1 MNMII
6 KGRQK
11 RNNSEFLPSLLD
23 VCTVQPPNYLS
34 IGSCAGKVNGLGGLN
49 QLLFSFACAAA
60 SLAMGT
66 RKGEQETY

>member
-1 MNMII
+1 MNMMI

-11 RNNSEFLPSLLD
+11 FGIVPFLPSLFD
-23 VCTVQPPNYLS
+23 VCTVQPPNHLS